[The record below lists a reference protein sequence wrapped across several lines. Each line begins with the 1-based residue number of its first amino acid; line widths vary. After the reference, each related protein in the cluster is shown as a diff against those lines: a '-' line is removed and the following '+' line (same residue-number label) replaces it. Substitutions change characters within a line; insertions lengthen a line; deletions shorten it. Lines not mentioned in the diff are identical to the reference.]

1 MSRKKQV
8 YEKITALYCRISLDD
23 GGDNESMSISNQK
36 LMLRDFAEKHGM
48 FQYEYYVDEGY
59 TGRNFNRPS
68 FQRMIADI
76 EAGKIGC
83 VITKDL
89 SRLGRN
95 YIEAGSY
102 IEIFFPKH
110 NVRYIAVTDGVDSLT
125 RQEMDITPFKN
136 ILNDMYS
143 RDISKKV
150 LAGRMTRSRQ
160 GKFCGGQPPLGLMR
174 DPEDKG
180 HLILDPE
187 TAPVIRKIYDMA
199 LDGWGCMRI
208 AKQLMDDKIPITR
221 VKSNTECDVNYYS
234 WGSARISH
242 ILRNPFYKGA
252 HLVCRTHQKGIRS
265 NTYDIIPREDW
276 EVIEGCHEAI
286 VTPEEWEQVQE
297 IIDRRPTI
305 MKGNAC
311 PFYNL
316 FHGLVYCATC
326 GKSMQVRYEKVG
338 RTGKNRFTGEMRE
351 PIDKAY
357 YICQTYN
364 RLGKNACTSH
374 KIEARDLYNLVLKD
388 IQELAAQAMKDA
400 DAFYQRLSSRM
411 ECRYLVDA
419 SQTEKERKRLEVRNQ
434 EIDGMFLSL
443 YTDKAKGILT
453 EQRFMKLTAALEQE
467 QEANQKRLHD
477 LAVMQ
482 SRADAQESEV
492 RTFIKE
498 IRRYAAIE
506 ELDESVLNRLISK
519 ILIGEVKKVDGQK
532 VRHDQVHNLYGG
544 SMTRAAGEAFA
555 DLRPGQR
562 TLLYSRSS
570 FIGSHRY
577 GGIWLGDNNSSW
589 AQLLAN
595 IQMMPSVQ
603 MCGFLY
609 SGADLCGF
617 SCDTTPDLALRWLEF
632 GLLTPLMRNHSAVG
646 TRMQEYYR
654 FPEVLPAVRNMIRLR
669 YALLPYLYSEFMKA
683 ALENTSYFRP
693 LAFDYPDDPDARE
706 VEDQLLLGEGLMAA
720 PVYVQNAHGRHVYL
734 PEPMKLLR
742 LRAVDDYDEE
752 ILPAGHHYIRCA
764 LDEMLLFIRPGHIIP
779 VAQPANNTAELDD
792 ASLTLWSFLPNGE
805 SAEYRMYRDDGV
817 TTEYEKKEHWKTL
830 QIHHS

>member
-1 MSRKKQV
+1 MNRKNQINQ
-8 YEKITALYCRISLDD
+8 KITALYCRLSLEDSRE
-23 GGDNESMSISNQK
+23 NESMSISNQK
-36 LMLRDFAEKHGM
+36 LMLKDYAEKNGM
-48 FQYEYYVDEGY
+48 FQYEYYVDDGY

-76 EAGKIGC
+76 EVGKVGC

-174 DPEDKG
+174 DPDEKG
-180 HLILDPE
+180 HLITDPE
-187 TAPVIRKIYDMA
+187 TAPVIRRIFELA

-208 AKQLMDDKIPITR
+208 AKQLMDDKVPITR
-221 VKSNTECDVNYYS
+221 VKANTECDVNYYS
-234 WGSARISH
+234 WGGARISH

-276 EVIEGCHEAI
+276 EVIENCHEAI
-286 VTPEEWEQVQE
+286 VTPAEWEQVQE

-316 FHGLVYCATC
+316 FHGIIYCATC

-338 RTGKNRFTGEMRE
+338 RTGKNRFTGKERE

-388 IQELAAQAMKDA
+388 IQDMAAMALKDA
-400 DAFYQRLSSRM
+400 DVFYQRLSSRM
-411 ECRYLVDA
+411 ERRYMADA
-419 SQTEKERKRLEVRNQ
+419 SEMQRECDRLEARNQ
-434 EIDGMFLSL
+434 EIDSMFMSL

-453 EQRFMKLTAALEQE
+453 EQRFLKLTATLEQE
-467 QEANQKRLHD
+467 QEANRKRLQE
-477 LAVMQ
+477 LMLVMR
-482 SRADAQESEV
+482 RADEQESDV
-492 RTFIKE
+492 RTFVQE
-498 IRRYAAIE
+498 IRKYATIQ
-506 ELDESVLNRLISK
+506 ELDEAVLNRLISK
-519 ILIGEVKKVDGQK
+519 ILVGEVRKVDGQK
-532 VRHDQVHNLYGG
+532 CQEVKIVYNFV
-544 SMTRAAGEAFA
+544 GE
-555 DLRPGQR
+555 
-562 TLLYSRSS
+562 
-570 FIGSHRY
+570 I
-577 GGIWLGDNNSSW
+577 
-589 AQLLAN
+589 
-595 IQMMPSVQ
+595 
-603 MCGFLY
+603 
-609 SGADLCGF
+609 
-617 SCDTTPDLALRWLEF
+617 
-632 GLLTPLMRNHSAVG
+632 
-646 TRMQEYYR
+646 
-654 FPEVLPAVRNMIRLR
+654 PEVI
-669 YALLPYLYSEFMKA
+669 
-683 ALENTSYFRP
+683 
-693 LAFDYPDDPDARE
+693 
-706 VEDQLLLGEGLMAA
+706 G
-720 PVYVQNAHGRHVYL
+720 
-734 PEPMKLLR
+734 
-742 LRAVDDYDEE
+742 
-752 ILPAGHHYIRCA
+752 
-764 LDEMLLFIRPGHIIP
+764 
-779 VAQPANNTAELDD
+779 
-792 ASLTLWSFLPNGE
+792 
-805 SAEYRMYRDDGV
+805 
-817 TTEYEKKEHWKTL
+817 
-830 QIHHS
+830 

>member
-1 MSRKKQV
+1 MNRKNQINQ
-8 YEKITALYCRISLDD
+8 KITALYCRLSLEDSRE
-23 GGDNESMSISNQK
+23 NESMSISNQK
-36 LMLRDFAEKHGM
+36 LMLRDYAEKNAM
-48 FQYEYYVDEGY
+48 FQYEYYVDDGY

-76 EAGKIGC
+76 EAGKVGC

-174 DPEDKG
+174 DPDEKG
-180 HLILDPE
+180 HLITDPE
-187 TAPVIRKIYDMA
+187 TAPVIRRIFELA

-208 AKQLMDDKIPITR
+208 AKQLMDDKVPITR
-221 VKSNTECDVNYYS
+221 VKANTECDVNYYS

-276 EVIEGCHEAI
+276 EMIENCHEAI
-286 VTPEEWEQVQE
+286 VTPAEWEQVQE

-316 FHGLVYCATC
+316 FHGIIYCATC

-338 RTGKNRFTGEMRE
+338 RTGKNRFTGKERE

-388 IQELAAQAMKDA
+388 IQDLAAMALKDA
-400 DAFYQRLSSRM
+400 DVFYQRLSSRM
-411 ECRYLVDA
+411 ERRYMADA
-419 SQTEKERKRLEVRNQ
+419 SEMKKECDRLEARNQ
-434 EIDGMFLSL
+434 EIDSMFMSL

-453 EQRFMKLTAALEQE
+453 EQRFLKLTASLEQE
-467 QEANQKRLHD
+467 QEANRKRLQD
-477 LAVMQ
+477 LMLAM
-482 SRADAQESEV
+482 RRTDEQESDV
-492 RTFIKE
+492 RSFMQE
-498 IRRYAAIE
+498 IRKYAAIQ
-506 ELDESVLNRLISK
+506 ELDEAVLNRLISK
-519 ILIGEVKKVDGQK
+519 ILVGEVRKVDGQK
-532 VRHDQVHNLYGG
+532 CQEVKIVYNFV
-544 SMTRAAGEAFA
+544 GEI
-555 DLRPGQR
+555 P
-562 TLLYSRSS
+562 
-570 FIGSHRY
+570 I
-577 GGIWLGDNNSSW
+577 LGDS
-589 AQLLAN
+589 
-595 IQMMPSVQ
+595 
-603 MCGFLY
+603 
-609 SGADLCGF
+609 D
-617 SCDTTPDLALRWLEF
+617 
-632 GLLTPLMRNHSAVG
+632 
-646 TRMQEYYR
+646 
-654 FPEVLPAVRNMIRLR
+654 
-669 YALLPYLYSEFMKA
+669 
-683 ALENTSYFRP
+683 
-693 LAFDYPDDPDARE
+693 
-706 VEDQLLLGEGLMAA
+706 
-720 PVYVQNAHGRHVYL
+720 
-734 PEPMKLLR
+734 
-742 LRAVDDYDEE
+742 
-752 ILPAGHHYIRCA
+752 
-764 LDEMLLFIRPGHIIP
+764 
-779 VAQPANNTAELDD
+779 
-792 ASLTLWSFLPNGE
+792 
-805 SAEYRMYRDDGV
+805 
-817 TTEYEKKEHWKTL
+817 
-830 QIHHS
+830 